1 MEISKEMM
9 EKWAERFNQKYA
21 KPKPTVKQ
29 EEPKPKV
36 AEPKPVPVAKS
47 VKAKAKPKKKEPVAT
62 KKARAKRKVEPKKPV
77 PVEEDPKEVK
87 AVQDVIKSIQKT
99 VESHSQNLAMV
110 HDYDGE
116 KVSCDGYRMIVT
128 TLKGIA
134 KESDEEGRFQ
144 YKKVFPETYEEEL
157 ESPDAKELK
166 ALWKAEKEKYKLAH
180 NGKGTSRPPMYV
192 FENGYAL
199 NIKYLIDGITATGTT
214 KFKYAGRLKPCL
226 FESES
231 GNVKYLCCPINN
243 TDKTAGCYYVA

>member
-1 MEISKEMM
+1 MEISKELMA
-9 EKWAERFNQKYA
+9 KWTERFNQKYA
-21 KPKPTVKQ
+21 KPKPTAETKKAD
-29 EEPKPKV
+29 PKPVESVAV
-36 AEPKPVPVAKS
+36 AEPI
-47 VKAKAKPKKKEPVAT
+47 KAKPKPKKRKPVA
-62 KKARAKRKVEPKKPV
+62 KKAKSKRKVEPKKPV

-87 AVQDVIKSIQKT
+87 AVQEVIKSIKRT
-99 VESHSQNLAMV
+99 AENYTQNLAKV

-128 TLKGIA
+128 TLKGIEN
-134 KESDEEGRFQ
+134 ESDEEGRFQ
-144 YKKVFPETYEEEL
+144 YKKIFPESYEEEL
-157 ESPDAKELK
+157 ESPDVKELK
-166 ALWKAEKEKYKLAH
+166 AIWKAEKEKYKLAH

-214 KFKYAGRLKPCL
+214 RFKYAGRKAPCL
-226 FESES
+226 FESEN